1 MHGAALLSRWRRL
14 GGSALG
20 RRLFSLALGRA
31 VPYSGSIGPEVLE
44 LAPGHAVVAMR
55 DRRAVRN
62 HLRSIHA
69 IALVNLGEVTSGL
82 ALLAGLPGDAR
93 GIVKGLSIEFRKKAR
108 GRLVATTTCAP
119 PATNEKRDLT
129 VEAAITD
136 AEGDTVAVVRVEW
149 RIGPAEPRGGG
160 AR

>member
-1 MHGAALLSRWRRL
+1 MRSAELLSRWRRL

-20 RRLFSLALGRA
+20 RRLFSAALGHA
-31 VPYSGSIGPEVLE
+31 VPYTGSIRPEVQA

-82 ALLAGLPGDAR
+82 ALLAGLPDDAR
-93 GIVKGLSIEFRKKAR
+93 GIVKGLSIEYRKKGR

-119 PATNEKRDLT
+119 PPTSEQRDLA
-129 VEAAITD
+129 VEATITD
-136 AEGDTVAVVRVEW
+136 VEGETVAVVRVEW
-149 RIGPAEPRGGG
+149 CIGPVEPRGGG
-160 AR
+160 AA